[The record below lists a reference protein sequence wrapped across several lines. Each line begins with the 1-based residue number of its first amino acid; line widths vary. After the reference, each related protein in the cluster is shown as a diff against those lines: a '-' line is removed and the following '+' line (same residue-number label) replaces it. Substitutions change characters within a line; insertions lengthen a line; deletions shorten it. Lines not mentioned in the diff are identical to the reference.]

1 MSSPR
6 GNPGANG
13 GEPARFVGRTPPHVQ
28 NHSMVRPFLKWAG
41 GKAKLAPVI
50 VESAP
55 PTFRAYHEPFLG
67 AGAVFFALGNADA
80 RHEAFLGDAN
90 SDLIACYQAVRDETE
105 SLIAALERLA
115 ANYRSRDLEGRT
127 ALYYEQRAG
136 EPATAIER
144 AARFIFLNR
153 TCYNGL
159 YRVNRSGQ
167 FNVPHGRYKNPRIVD
182 ADALRATAVALAGVE
197 LRAGDFEDACARAEP
212 GDFVYLDPPY
222 QPLSPTSSFT
232 SYTRAAFDGSGQ
244 ERLRDAFERLTS
256 RGVAAM
262 LSNSAHPVIKDLYSG
277 RGYTSREVPMSRSIN
292 SVGTRRSAIPE
303 YLITNFDR
311 PEIRDGYSLFG
322 RELRTP
328 AAAGG

>member
-1 MSSPR
+1 MAP
-6 GNPGANG
+6 
-13 GEPARFVGRTPPHVQ
+13 FVGQTPPHVQ
-28 NHSMVRPFLKWAG
+28 NHTMVRPFLKWAG
-41 GKAKLAPVI
+41 GKAKLAPEI
-50 VESAP
+50 VASVP
-55 PTFRAYHEPFLG
+55 PAFRAYHEPFLG
-67 AGAVFFALGNADA
+67 AGAVFFALGNAGMV
-80 RHEAFLGDAN
+80 REAFLGDAN
-90 SDLIACYQAVRDETE
+90 SDLIACYEAVRDDTE
-105 SLIAALERLA
+105 SLIDALELLA
-115 ANYRSRDLEGRT
+115 ANYRSRDLAGRT
-127 ALYYEQRAG
+127 ALYYEQRA
-136 EPATAIER
+136 AVAIAPVER

-182 ADALRATAVALAGVE
+182 AGALRATAAALAGVE
-197 LRAGDFEDACARAEP
+197 LRAGDFADACARAES

-244 ERLRDAFERLTS
+244 ERLRDAFEELTG

-277 RGYTSREVPMSRSIN
+277 RGYTTREVPMSRSIN

-311 PEIRDGYSLFG
+311 PEIRDGYSGFR
-322 RELRTP
+322 RELRTSV
-328 AAAGG
+328 AAGG